1 VSVSANA
8 PTHFS
13 LFPSSFTPKAGQPFF
28 LTVTALDA
36 YGNRAT
42 AYRGTIHFTS
52 TDLAAV
58 LPADYAFTS
67 TDAGKH
73 TFTVT
78 LNTVG
83 TQSITA
89 TDKAHA
95 TLKGTVHLNVQ
106 AATRAPISD
115 DPDPTLWLLDA
126 FDAFFAAQAAPGFGV
141 RSGGLWTAPWGWPVG
156 R

>member
-1 VSVSANA
+1 
-8 PTHFS
+8 
-13 LFPSSFTPKAGQPFF
+13 
-28 LTVTALDA
+28 VTALDA

-52 TDLAAV
+52 TDAAAA

-89 TDKAHA
+89 TDKVHA
-95 TLKGTVHLNVQ
+95 TLKGTTTVTVQ
-106 AATRAPISD
+106 AAPVEARGPIDPSLFRWAPEI
-115 DPDPTLWLLDA
+115 LDA
-126 FDAFFAAQAAPGFGV
+126 VYIGQGWRKQPRRQAA
-141 RSGGLWTAPWGWPVG
+141 W
-156 R
+156 